1 MDFSFTEEQQA
12 LRGLAAQIFADK
24 ATVERV
30 VEIERHTDDRIDR
43 ELWAALAEAQ
53 LLGVAIPEQFGGL
66 GFTMLELT
74 FVLEQQGRFV
84 APVPLLPTLVLAA
97 PAIAEFG
104 TAHQKDQ
111 WLRAVVKGGA
121 VLTAAFAERGANNV
135 RRSSVRAVPV
145 AGGWALSGHK
155 IAVLAGH
162 VADAVLVPAETHDG
176 LTVFIVDPNALGV
189 RRTRYETTA
198 RDVQCS
204 LQLSNVFVSDDD
216 VLGAVGQGTA
226 IAAWSIDRADIA
238 AAAIAVGCCE
248 QALALTAKYVS
259 ERQQFGRPLSTN
271 QGVAIRAADAY
282 IDIDCMRVTMWQ
294 AAWRLA
300 EGLPAR
306 EEIDIAKYW
315 SAEAGQRVVH
325 ATQHLHGGMGAD
337 IDYPVHRYFLW
348 VKQLENM
355 FGSGPQQLAR
365 LGRSIAEAATT
376 GQPA

>member
-12 LRGLAAQIFADK
+12 LRDLAAQIFADK
-24 ATVERV
+24 ATVERI
-30 VEIERHTDDRIDR
+30 VEIERQTDDRIDR
-43 ELWAALAEAQ
+43 SLWAALAEAQ

-74 FVLEQQGRFV
+74 FVLEQQGQFV

-97 PAIAEFG
+97 PAIVEFG
-104 TAHQKDQ
+104 NAHQRDR
-111 WLRAVVKGGA
+111 WLRAVVRGDA

-145 AGGWALSGHK
+145 VGGWALSGNK
-155 IAVLAGH
+155 IAVPAGH
-162 VADAVLVPAETHDG
+162 VADAILVPAETDEG
-176 LTVFIVDPNALGV
+176 LTVFIVDPNAPGL
-189 RRTRYETTA
+189 RRTRQETTA

-204 LQLSNVFVSDDD
+204 MSLSDVFVSDDD
-216 VLGAVGQGTA
+216 VLGTVGQGAA

-238 AAAIAVGCCE
+238 GAAIAVGCCE
-248 QALALTAKYVS
+248 TALALTAKYVS
-259 ERQQFGRPLSTN
+259 EREQFGRPLSTN

-294 AAWRLA
+294 AAWRVA

-315 SAEAGQRVVH
+315 SAEGGQRVVH

-348 VKQLENM
+348 GKQIEDTL
-355 FGSGPQQLAR
+355 GGASATLAH
-365 LGRSIAEAATT
+365 LGARIAHAGAS
-376 GQPA
+376 A

>member
-1 MDFSFTEEQQA
+1 MDFSLTEEQQA
-12 LRGLAAQIFADK
+12 LRDLAAQIFADK
-24 ATVERV
+24 ATVERI
-30 VEIERHTDDRIDR
+30 VEVERQTDDRIDR

-74 FVLEQQGRFV
+74 FVLEQQGHFV
-84 APVPLLPTLVLAA
+84 APVPLLATLVLAA

-104 TAHQKDQ
+104 TAHQQDR
-111 WLRAVVKGGA
+111 WLRSVVQGNA

-135 RRSSVRAVPV
+135 RRSSVRAVSVP
-145 AGGWALSGHK
+145 GGWALSGNK
-155 IAVLAGH
+155 IAVPAGH
-162 VADAVLVPAETHDG
+162 VADAVLVPAETGDG
-176 LTVFIVDPNALGV
+176 LTVFIVDPSAPGIE
-189 RRTRYETTA
+189 RARYETTA

-204 LQLSNVFVSDDD
+204 MRLSNVFVSDDD
-216 VLGAVGQGTA
+216 VLGAAGQGAA
-226 IAAWSIDRADIA
+226 IAEWAIDRADIA
-238 AAAIAVGCCE
+238 GAAVAVGCCE
-248 QALALTAKYVS
+248 KALALTAKYVS
-259 ERQQFGRPLSTN
+259 EREQFGRPLSTN

-300 EGLPAR
+300 QGLPAR

-315 SAEAGQRVVH
+315 AAEGGQRVVH

-365 LGRSIAEAATT
+365 LGRSIAASATT
-376 GQPA
+376 GPPA